1 MNILYYDD
9 TLPLD
14 VIYDIWQS
22 IKINLPEEELLALPN
37 STQLLINIP
46 AEDLFNI
53 GDKIWVALEKIREE
67 RPEEY
72 QQAYNNRMATIRDKQ
87 WKEAMDQAY
96 NKTKN
101 KKPAMVCDDCT
112 AKNSCRDE
120 ECGKK
125 TKCVWHSTNPGGI

>member
-1 MNILYYDD
+1 MNILYYDNKI
-9 TLPLD
+9 PLD
-14 VIYDIWQS
+14 EIYDIWRS
-22 IKINLPEEELLALPN
+22 IKTKLPEEELLALPR

-53 GDKIWVALEKIREE
+53 SDKIWVALDEIKEE

-72 QQAYNNRMATIRDKQ
+72 EKAYNNRMVILRDKQ

-101 KKPAMVCDDCT
+101 KKPVIVCDNCT
-112 AKNSCRDE
+112 AKNSCCDE

-125 TKCVWHSTNPGGI
+125 TRCVWHSTNPGGI

>member
-9 TLPLD
+9 KIPLD
-14 VIYDIWQS
+14 EIYDIWQS
-22 IKINLPEEELLALPN
+22 IKANLPEEELLALPS

-72 QQAYNNRMATIRDKQ
+72 KEAYDNRVATIRDNQ
-87 WKEAMDQAY
+87 WKEVIKKQNEAY
-96 NKTKN
+96 NRRN
-101 KKPAMVCDDCT
+101 
-112 AKNSCRDE
+112 R
-120 ECGKK
+120 
-125 TKCVWHSTNPGGI
+125 

>member
-9 TLPLD
+9 KIPLEE
-14 VIYDIWQS
+14 IYDIWKS
-22 IKINLPEEELLALPN
+22 IKVKLPKEDLLALPS
-37 STQLLINIP
+37 STQLLINVP
-46 AEDLFNI
+46 AEELFNI

-72 QQAYNNRMATIRDKQ
+72 KKAYDNRLAVIRDKQ

-101 KKPAMVCDDCT
+101 KK
-112 AKNSCRDE
+112 K
-120 ECGKK
+120 
-125 TKCVWHSTNPGGI
+125 